1 MTIGLYLIFAGIIL
15 VGTLGISQNALADM
29 VSLPAEKDNTIFDE
43 DGAESCGAC
52 EHLFVGQTFHT
63 QDVRRALIEFDVS
76 SIPNGS
82 TITAVELE
90 FNVSR
95 TGDFIPVTMEVHE
108 ATTEWGEAGSTADG
122 TGTGGGEGTGGPA
135 LPGDATWTDAIF
147 NDTVIWTSPGGDFIL
162 NPSVSVS
169 LPATTNIPLIVTTPS
184 TASMVADVQGWVDNA
199 NSNHGWLLKLLQSEE
214 DINGT
219 TRAIDSREKIG
230 GTPPML
236 KVTYTPPI
244 SDSDGD
250 GVNDNVDNCVNDAN
264 ANQYDIDNDN
274 IGDVCDVSTDV
285 SVSVQINDCHEFGG
299 DVSITGG
306 ALMTFTSTGKA
317 ILPMGSSFSVSSTS
331 GALLMAGSS
340 LHISDSA
347 TC

>member
-43 DGAESCGAC
+43 DGTKSCGAC
-52 EHLFVGQTFHT
+52 EHFFVGNTNL
-63 QDVRRALIEFDVS
+63 DNIRRALIEFDVS
-76 SIPNGS
+76 SIPPGS
-82 TITAVELE
+82 TITSVEFE
-90 FNVSR
+90 FYVSR
-95 TGDFIPVTMEVHE
+95 TADVASVTMDIHK
-108 ATTEWGEAGSTADG
+108 ATKEWGEAGSTAVG
-122 TGTGGGEGTGGPA
+122 GKGGEGNGGPA
-135 LPGDATWTDAIF
+135 QPGDATWTDAEF
-147 NDTVIWTSPGGDFIL
+147 NTSNWTSPGGDFEASPSASVIL
-162 NPSVSVS
+162 
-169 LPATTNIPLIVTTPS
+169 TTFTGPYSSTS
-184 TASMVADVQGWVDNA
+184 TAAMVADVQGWVDDSNT
-199 NSNHGWLLKLLQSEE
+199 NHGWLLKLLPDEE
-214 DINGT
+214 VLYSKT
-219 TRAIDSREKIG
+219 TRAIESRTVG
-230 GTPPML
+230 VGTPPML
-236 KVTYTPPI
+236 KVTYTPPVA
-244 SDSDGD
+244 DSDGD
-250 GVNDNVDNCVNDAN
+250 GVNDDVDNCVNDAN
-264 ANQYDIDNDN
+264 ANQFDIDNDN

-285 SVSVQINDCHEFGG
+285 TVSVQINDCHGFGG